1 MGGQS
6 EAADLAAR
14 VRAALDSGICPA
26 LTALPRFSLSC
37 GLLDGEPSG

>member
-6 EAADLAAR
+6 EAADLVAR
-14 VRAALDSGICPA
+14 VCSALDSGVCSA
-26 LTALPRFSLSC
+26 LTALPRFSLAC